1 MGAVKQLFA
10 TLLLL
15 KLLYVSVDIVEAT
28 QKPQQCRFIY
38 DSSFE
43 RCSMQRSDSW
53 NFTNRIHATDVL
65 QERRPSSCP
74 DRGVC
79 GKVFNVSQV
88 QGQTLNEETLAMVSD
103 MLRQCCGECG
113 QFQLNELTEEI
124 SHMDMTD
131 LEKSDIIFPFLGR
144 ESLRELYDYHYIPIF
159 QLPGAY
165 YFTLEMT
172 EKELAVIIISGCLN
186 MWPLL
191 FICVLWAI
199 IAGFFIWL
207 CETWRNADQF
217 PRSFVSGIL
226 DIFFI
231 DDDIFSI
238 YTRKFKLLKEIEF
251 LFTF

>member
-15 KLLYVSVDIVEAT
+15 QLVFVDIVEAT
-28 QKPQQCRFIY
+28 QKPLQCRFIY

-43 RCSMQRSDSW
+43 RCSKQQSDPW

-65 QERRPSSCP
+65 RDRRPSSCP
-74 DRGVC
+74 DHGVC
-79 GKVFNVSQV
+79 GKVFNVSRV
-88 QGQTLNEETLAMVSD
+88 QGQTLNDETLALVSE

-113 QFQLNELTEEI
+113 QFQLNEITDEI
-124 SHMDMTD
+124 SHMDMND
-131 LEKSDIIFPFLGR
+131 LEQSDIIFPFVGR

-186 MWPLL
+186 LWPLL

-199 IAGFFIWL
+199 IAGFFVWL
-207 CETWRNADQF
+207 CETWHNADQF
-217 PRSFVSGIL
+217 PRSFFHGKRLLCS
-226 DIFFI
+226 
-231 DDDIFSI
+231 S
-238 YTRKFKLLKEIEF
+238 YTFRN
-251 LFTF
+251 